1 MCIRDRTYTQGIMD
15 LGATVCTRSNP
26 SCSVCPVE
34 EDCLARIHS
43 ETALLPN
50 RGTSKKKREK
60 EVFWLVP
67 IDKNN
72 NVYLE
77 KRPEKGIWGGL
88 WSFIECD
95 EKKELKKIY
104 ESKFS
109 PNKTSI
115 KKYKEIEH
123 SFSHYNLKA
132 HVFVVTHKRKLTKQ
146 TNIESI
152 WTNAKE
158 LQSIGT
164 PKPIQK
170 LITEMSQND

>member
-1 MCIRDRTYTQGIMD
+1 MD

-50 RGTSKKKREK
+50 RGASKRKREK

-88 WSFIECD
+88 W
-95 EKKELKKIY
+95 
-104 ESKFS
+104 
-109 PNKTSI
+109 
-115 KKYKEIEH
+115 
-123 SFSHYNLKA
+123 
-132 HVFVVTHKRKLTKQ
+132 
-146 TNIESI
+146 
-152 WTNAKE
+152 
-158 LQSIGT
+158 
-164 PKPIQK
+164 
-170 LITEMSQND
+170 